1 MGADNAQCLKAFRE
15 AEAYPGPSL
24 VIGYAPCINHGLKI
38 KGGMGRSQE
47 EERRAVECGYWHLWR
62 FDPRLAEEGKNPFQI
77 DSKAPQWDKFQE
89 FLDSEVRFMSLRK
102 ALPDQADE
110 LYAATKKAAQ
120 ERYATYVR
128 LSKIDYSEPV

>member
-1 MGADNAQCLKAFRE
+1 MPLNVDTGTSR
-15 AEAYPGPSL
+15 
-24 VIGYAPCINHGLKI
+24 
-38 KGGMGRSQE
+38 
-47 EERRAVECGYWHLWR
+47 R